1 MSKQA
6 IYAGLKPILL
16 ATTAIRADST
26 VMTVKY
32 VGLWRNNLDRERSEI
47 PNQFPAVYI
56 EFLPSNFMELSKGVQ
71 SYDMMVRLHIC
82 FESYK
87 DEDLDILELVDAVY
101 RDVQFTQF
109 GYANKMKRRNEE
121 QNFDH
126 PNVQDY
132 IQDYDCG
139 KVMAYIADKRA
150 STLADIDSIVITP
163 DITTEID

>member
-6 IYAGLKPILL
+6 IYAGLKPILE
-16 ATTAIRADST
+16 AVTAIRGDKS

-32 VGLWRNNLDRERSEI
+32 VGVWRNNLQMEREEI
-47 PNQFPAVYI
+47 PNQFPAIYI

-71 SYDMMVRLHIC
+71 SYDLTTRLHIC

-87 DEDLDILELVDAVY
+87 DEDLDVLELVDAVY
-101 RDVQFTQF
+101 RDTQFTQF
-109 GYANKMKRRNEE
+109 GYSNKLKRRNEE
-121 QNFDH
+121 QDFNH

-139 KVMAYIADKRA
+139 KIMAYIADKRA
-150 STLADIDSIVITP
+150 
-163 DITTEID
+163 TTEATVDTIVVTPEITNNID

>member
-6 IYAGLKPILL
+6 IYNGLKPILE
-16 ATTAIRADST
+16 AVTAIRIDGT
-26 VMTVKY
+26 VMTIKY
-32 VGLWRNNLDRERSEI
+32 VGLWRNNLDRENEET
-47 PNQFPAVYI
+47 PNLFPAIYI
-56 EFLPSNFMELSKGVQ
+56 EFLPSNYMELSKGVQ
-71 SYDMMVRLHIC
+71 SYELTTRLHIC

-101 RDVQFTQF
+101 RDTQFTQF
-109 GYANKMKRRNEE
+109 EYSNKLKRRNEE

-139 KVMAYIADKRA
+139 KIMAYITDKRA
-150 STLADIDSIVITP
+150 STDATITDININP
-163 DITTEID
+163 DIVTEI